1 MTVEQLQAV
10 AGSLT
15 VALAV
20 SEALPFMKR
29 VKANSWAQLGISVI
43 RAVGAQKRR

>member
-1 MTVEQLQAV
+1 MTVEQLQALA
-10 AGSLT
+10 AGLAT
-15 VALAV
+15 ALAI

-43 RAVGAQKRR
+43 RAVGAQKRK